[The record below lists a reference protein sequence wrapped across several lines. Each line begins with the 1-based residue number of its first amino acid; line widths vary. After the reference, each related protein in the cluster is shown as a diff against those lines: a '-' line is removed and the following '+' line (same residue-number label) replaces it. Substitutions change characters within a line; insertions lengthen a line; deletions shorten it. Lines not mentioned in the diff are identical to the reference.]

1 MNLIFLRLKLGF
13 VSTVASAV
21 SRLMTAGGSVEVEE
35 FLLGCLRLRG
45 QARAMD
51 IAKLSFDQ
59 HWLIKNQ
66 GKCLVCR
73 KLNRFF

>member
-1 MNLIFLRLKLGF
+1 MALLCAAAALL
-13 VSTVASAV
+13 AV
-21 SRLMTAGGSVEVEE
+21 MVYETTAGGAVEVEE

-59 HWLIKNQ
+59 HWLIKSQ
-66 GKCLVCR
+66 GKFLVCR
-73 KLNRFF
+73 KLIKLY